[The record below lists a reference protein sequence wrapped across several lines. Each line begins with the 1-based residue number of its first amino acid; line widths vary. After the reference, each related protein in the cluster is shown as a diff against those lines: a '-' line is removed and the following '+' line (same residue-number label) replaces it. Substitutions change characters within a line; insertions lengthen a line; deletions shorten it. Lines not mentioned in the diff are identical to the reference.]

1 MTTSQVAALNNAQ
14 VIALT
19 TAQVST
25 LNTTTLGALTT
36 AQVGALEVA
45 DVASLTTA
53 NMAAL
58 TTTQVGS
65 LTATQIAGLT
75 TTQVAA
81 LTTTLVGALTTTQVG
96 SLSTT
101 GVGVL
106 TTTNLAALT
115 TTQVGGLTAKQIAVL
130 STAQL
135 AAMTT
140 SQVRALSNAQVIA
153 LTTTQASALTTT
165 MVGALSTSQIAA
177 LETSDLRQLSTTN
190 IAALTTTQISALTA
204 LQVCAL
210 TTTQLGAL
218 STTQI
223 GSMSLSSPI
232 ILDLNGDGISTL
244 SVQNGTRFDLS
255 ADGSSVQTGW
265 VAPTDGLLVL
275 DRNHDGVINDGSELF
290 GTSTTLQ
297 SGSKAIDG
305 YQALSELD
313 SNKDGVINSQDTSF
327 SKLGV
332 WVDSNSDAQTSN
344 GELRSLSDLSITQL
358 NLATNTARDSSQG
371 NLIGLTSTYQTVDGS
386 LHAAADVWFVVD
398 NNTRASDPTTQPNP
412 SNELVKAIGEFNS
425 LNFATSSYD
434 LNGKDFTSP
443 HIAGIASEVN
453 KLSSALNEYRSTT
466 VNVAFE
472 AINSLE
478 ARLENSNLSSPISV
492 QSNENSTAELK
503 KLFFMGPFK
512 P

>member
-1 MTTSQVAALNNAQ
+1 
-14 VIALT
+14 
-19 TAQVST
+19 
-25 LNTTTLGALTT
+25 
-36 AQVGALEVA
+36 
-45 DVASLTTA
+45 
-53 NMAAL
+53 
-58 TTTQVGS
+58 
-65 LTATQIAGLT
+65 
-75 TTQVAA
+75 
-81 LTTTLVGALTTTQVG
+81 
-96 SLSTT
+96 
-101 GVGVL
+101 
-106 TTTNLAALT
+106 
-115 TTQVGGLTAKQIAVL
+115 
-130 STAQL
+130 
-135 AAMTT
+135 
-140 SQVRALSNAQVIA
+140 
-153 LTTTQASALTTT
+153 

-177 LETSDLRQLSTTN
+177 LETSDLRQLSTAN

-210 TTTQLGAL
+210 STTQLGAL

-265 VAPTDGLLVL
+265 VAPSDGLLVL
-275 DRNHDGVINDGSELF
+275 DRNQDGVINDGSELF
-290 GTSTTLQ
+290 GTSTALQ
-297 SGSKAIDG
+297 NGSKAIDG

-313 SNKDGVINSQDTSF
+313 SNKDNVINSQDTSF

-332 WVDSNSDAQTSN
+332 WVDSNSDAQTSS
-344 GELRSLSDLSITQL
+344 GELKLLSDLGITQL

-371 NLIGLTSTYQTVDGS
+371 NLIGLTSTYQTIDGS

-398 NNTRASDPTTQPNP
+398 NNTRASDATANPNL
-412 SNELVKAIGEFNS
+412 SNELVKAIGEFNN

-434 LNGKDFTSP
+434 LNRTDVSTP
-443 HIAGIASEVN
+443 QIAGIASEVS
-453 KLSSALNEYRSTT
+453 KLRNTLNEYRSTT
-466 VNVAFE
+466 VNVAFV

-492 QSNENSTAELK
+492 QSNENSTVELK
-503 KLFFMGPFK
+503 KLFFTGPFK

>member
-1 MTTSQVAALNNAQ
+1 VGGLTAKQIAVLSTTQVAAMTTNQVAALSNAQ

-36 AQVGALEVA
+36 GQVAVLEVA

-53 NMAAL
+53 SMAAL
-58 TTTQVGS
+58 KTTQVGA
-65 LTATQIAGLT
+65 LTATQLAGLT
-75 TTQVAA
+75 TTQAA
-81 LTTTLVGALTTTQVG
+81 
-96 SLSTT
+96 
-101 GVGVL
+101 
-106 TTTNLAALT
+106 
-115 TTQVGGLTAKQIAVL
+115 
-130 STAQL
+130 
-135 AAMTT
+135 
-140 SQVRALSNAQVIA
+140 
-153 LTTTQASALTTT
+153 ALTTT

-177 LETSDLRQLSTTN
+177 LETSDLRQLSTAN

-210 TTTQLGAL
+210 STTQLGAL

-265 VAPTDGLLVL
+265 VAPSDGLLVL
-275 DRNHDGVINDGSELF
+275 DINQDGVINDGSELF

-297 SGSKAIDG
+297 SGSKAVDG

-332 WVDSNSDAQTSN
+332 WVDSNSDAKTDS
-344 GELRSLSDLSITQL
+344 GELKSLSDLSISQL

-398 NNTRASDPTTQPNP
+398 NDTRASDATAKPNP
-412 SNELVKAIGEFNS
+412 SNELVNAIGEFNN
-425 LNFATSSYD
+425 LNLAAPSYD
-434 LNGKDFTSP
+434 LNGKVLTSSQIP
-443 HIAGIASEVN
+443 GIASEVS
-453 KLSSALNEYRSTT
+453 KLSNALNEYRSTT
-466 VNVAFE
+466 VNIAFV

-478 ARLENSNLSSPISV
+478 ARLENISLSSPISA
-492 QSNENSTAELK
+492 QSNENRTVELQ
-503 KLFFMGPFK
+503 KLLFAGTFK

>member
-1 MTTSQVAALNNAQ
+1 
-14 VIALT
+14 
-19 TAQVST
+19 
-25 LNTTTLGALTT
+25 
-36 AQVGALEVA
+36 
-45 DVASLTTA
+45 
-53 NMAAL
+53 
-58 TTTQVGS
+58 
-65 LTATQIAGLT
+65 
-75 TTQVAA
+75 
-81 LTTTLVGALTTTQVG
+81 
-96 SLSTT
+96 
-101 GVGVL
+101 
-106 TTTNLAALT
+106 LAALT
-115 TTQVGGLTAKQIAVL
+115 TTQVGGLTVKQIAVL
-130 STAQL
+130 STAQV

-140 SQVRALSNAQVIA
+140 NQVRALSNTQIIA
-153 LTTTQASALTTT
+153 LTTTQAAALTTT

-177 LETSDLRQLSTTN
+177 LETSDLRQLSTAN

-210 TTTQLGAL
+210 STTQLGAL

-265 VAPTDGLLVL
+265 VAPSDGLLVL
-275 DRNHDGVINDGSELF
+275 DRNQDGVINDGSELF
-290 GTSTTLQ
+290 GTSTALQ
-297 SGSKAIDG
+297 NGSKAIDG

-313 SNKDGVINSQDTSF
+313 SNQDGVINSLDNAF
-327 SKLGV
+327 GKLKV
-332 WVDSNSDAQTSN
+332 WVDSNSDAKTGS
-344 GELRSLSDLSITQL
+344 GELKSLSDLSITQL

-398 NNTRASDPTTQPNP
+398 NNARASNATTQPNP
-412 SNELVKAIGEFNS
+412 SNELVKAISEFNN

-434 LNGKDFTSP
+434 LNGKDFTSTL
-443 HIAGIASEVN
+443 IAGIASEVN

-472 AINSLE
+472 AISSLE
-478 ARLENSNLSSPISV
+478 ARRESSNLSSPGSV
-492 QSNENSTAELK
+492 QSNENSTLEPKNFLFTGPLK
-503 KLFFMGPFK
+503 P
-512 P
+512 

>member
-1 MTTSQVAALNNAQ
+1 
-14 VIALT
+14 
-19 TAQVST
+19 
-25 LNTTTLGALTT
+25 
-36 AQVGALEVA
+36 
-45 DVASLTTA
+45 
-53 NMAAL
+53 
-58 TTTQVGS
+58 
-65 LTATQIAGLT
+65 
-75 TTQVAA
+75 
-81 LTTTLVGALTTTQVG
+81 
-96 SLSTT
+96 
-101 GVGVL
+101 
-106 TTTNLAALT
+106 
-115 TTQVGGLTAKQIAVL
+115 VGGLIAKQIAVL
-130 STAQL
+130 STAQV

-140 SQVRALSNAQVIA
+140 SQVAALSNAQVIA
-153 LTTTQASALTTT
+153 LTTAQAAALTTS

-177 LETSDLRQLSTTN
+177 LETSDLRQLSTAN

-204 LQVCAL
+204 AQVCAL
-210 TTTQLGAL
+210 STTQLGAL

-265 VAPTDGLLVL
+265 VAPSDGLLVL
-275 DRNHDGVINDGSELF
+275 DRNQDGVINDGSELF

-297 SGSKAIDG
+297 NGSKAIDG
-305 YQALSELD
+305 YQALAELD

-332 WVDSNSDAQTSN
+332 WVDSNSDAQTGS
-344 GELRSLSDLSITQL
+344 GELKSMSDLSITQL

-386 LHAAADVWFVVD
+386 LHVAADVWFVVD
-398 NNTRASDPTTQPNP
+398 NDTRASDAATKPNP
-412 SNELVKAIGEFNS
+412 ANKLVKAIGEFNN
-425 LNFATSSYD
+425 LNFAVSSYD
-434 LNGKDFTSP
+434 LNGKDLTFPQISV
-443 HIAGIASEVN
+443 IASEVN
-453 KLSSALNEYRSTT
+453 KLSNALNEYRSTS

-478 ARLENSNLSSPISV
+478 TRLENSNLSSPTSV
-492 QSNENSTAELK
+492 QSNENSTVEFK
-503 KLFFMGPFK
+503 KLLFTGLFK